1 MQSLRSPAGST
12 RRSHSQLTVEAHSKA
27 TTQRTP
33 ATVAA
38 HALEVAKHLGGSR
51 RGGLD
56 LTPRATSAPEPKPA
70 ADSAAAAGE
79 SSGAQRETSTRVWGA
94 LRSLLTHTSAFEAAQ
109 RQFMR
114 KPKAAATTTAP
125 TQDQGSS
132 PQTQSNG
139 EATAVSA
146 FAMPFHIP
154 KLRNRLAHAMNER
167 SAAVRALE
175 IQRRR
180 AEAVARA
187 QGKRGKRRQG
197 GKGGAN
203 KDLREQGNTDLYNL
217 ANMTK
222 RMQLRSN
229 TAVLTRILRLWE
241 MVNPPLA
248 AGRAAKPTITFRQ
261 YQRLMVIIT
270 RHLQPSLGRQ
280 EINFMVRQD
289 WATDSKGAKGMT
301 PVQFAASLFE
311 LTDTWCQGVEAHEYT
326 EFLEDLVQAAKR
338 RGLGA
343 EPQEDTTGS
352 DSDYSLSSAQESYTS
367 SSSGSV
373 TCTSEEAEEPEEE
386 EAKHA
391 PSAPAAARKQRA
403 PKRQPIGPVIVAPVQ
418 HRTKH
423 GKQKRGLPPRRRR
436 RSTTGQAP
444 SFVTRRSKVDGSLP
458 KSEGK
463 AVSHC
468 SRACYRVLSL
478 IAVCRAASMT
488 TLKQFRLLSCTWTSL
503 TPSRPSSFAKTCT
516 RLFARGRLPC
526 CGANESRLQ
535 RAAVVNPMIQRPA
548 QSRCQ
553 LCSQRQMPQVVVLPL
568 SQRRR
573 WQKGALMS
581 HGQCCPLTP
590 KHPRSLQRQHQHNNG
605 DPSGSTWSLLATTVA
620 HLHDLCRLVHAIAA
634 LPCLDLLPR
643 MSLVVLLTAPLR
655 PWRRRLPRG
664 IAPGLCTAHRQHAR
678 EHPRRGIHIAG
689 LQHCQELMAQLQPGP
704 WIRRRSLRLRMPPR
718 RQPSSAPRMQS
729 LSLRQRPARD
739 QSNSSLLTTELLP
752 YLMMMTI
759 LWRARY
765 SCRR

>member
-1 MQSLRSPAGST
+1 MACSMIDLCCTDSVFGHSSFLTCKVMEGSNSIVNSSIGSNHGPTLSSIEQESSKDEGMAAGGGGGRPPGRRQSLVVRVPSASTVEVHEVPSLDSSLGAGSVPHLPYSASASTLLPLQLVLSPSRSPQSQQQQQQQQQRQQHPAAAHSRNRTDSTPTPRPTARSKAKQHERYATAHEGQLKRHHSASILKPPGRVWPDKKRFGLKHRLRHMVAAAKWSSSAAASPLHTNNPSRTSSPSASNTSRRRRRRAMLALKPASVARNATPSNQRSPGGWMQSLRSPAGST
-12 RRSHSQLTVEAHSKA
+12 RRSYSQLTVEAHSKA

-70 ADSAAAAGE
+70 ADSAPAGE

-114 KPKAAATTTAP
+114 KPKAAATTTAAAAAAAP
-125 TQDQGSS
+125 TQAQGSS

-187 QGKRGKRRQG
+187 QGKRGKRRRG

-203 KDLREQGNTDLYNL
+203 KDLREQGNTDLYSL

-222 RMQLRSN
+222 RMQLRSS

-386 EAKHA
+386 EAKHP
-391 PSAPAAARKQRA
+391 PSAPAPARKQRA

-418 HRTKH
+418 HHKKH

-468 SRACYRVLSL
+468 SH
-478 IAVCRAASMT
+478 M
-488 TLKQFRLLSCTWTSL
+488 LLC
-503 TPSRPSSFAKTCT
+503 
-516 RLFARGRLPC
+516 
-526 CGANESRLQ
+526 
-535 RAAVVNPMIQRPA
+535 
-548 QSRCQ
+548 
-553 LCSQRQMPQVVVLPL
+553 
-568 SQRRR
+568 
-573 WQKGALMS
+573 
-581 HGQCCPLTP
+581 
-590 KHPRSLQRQHQHNNG
+590 
-605 DPSGSTWSLLATTVA
+605 
-620 HLHDLCRLVHAIAA
+620 LV
-634 LPCLDLLPR
+634 
-643 MSLVVLLTAPLR
+643 T
-655 PWRRRLPRG
+655 
-664 IAPGLCTAHRQHAR
+664 HR
-678 EHPRRGIHIAG
+678 
-689 LQHCQELMAQLQPGP
+689 
-704 WIRRRSLRLRMPPR
+704 
-718 RQPSSAPRMQS
+718 
-729 LSLRQRPARD
+729 
-739 QSNSSLLTTELLP
+739 
-752 YLMMMTI
+752 
-759 LWRARY
+759 
-765 SCRR
+765 